1 MIYRSKQSIKV
12 KQIIITIIFLIKEII
27 SFYLKQLFEKA
38 KMSLFVKDTQE
49 CCICFEVIGNINNC
63 TTQCG
68 HSFCFE
74 CISKSL
80 TKKNTCPICRHKLVE
95 DETIVND
102 NDYMDYEDTDD
113 DESEEVKIQESIMN
127 KEITD
132 RFLRE
137 GYNLYDIMSLS
148 TCKYNR
154 QTGNIT
160 DDDID
165 VMLDKLDN
173 IIENVENENKEQ
185 QLFQLED
192 FRHNAA

>member
-1 MIYRSKQSIKV
+1 MIYRSKQTIKL
-12 KQIIITIIFLIKEII
+12 KQIIITIIILIKEII
-27 SFYLKQLFEKA
+27 YFYLKGVFEKA
-38 KMSLFVKDTQE
+38 KMSLFAKNAQE

-80 TKKNTCPICRHKLVE
+80 TKKNTCPICRHKLIE

-102 NDYMDYEDTDD
+102 NDYMHYQDTDE
-113 DESEEVKIQESIMN
+113 DESEEAKIQESIMN
-127 KEITD
+127 IEITD

-137 GYNLYDIMSLS
+137 GYNVYDIMSLH

-154 QTGNIT
+154 EGGNIT

-165 VMLDKLDN
+165 MMIDKLDN
-173 IIENVENENKEQ
+173 IIENIENENKEQ
-185 QLFQLED
+185 QLFQAED
-192 FRHNAA
+192 FRNNNA